1 MSHMPVEPSQESDP
15 QAAKGRGVRGRR
27 AQTTMNDLAVAAG
40 VSLKTVSRVINGEPG
55 VTPQTLQKV
64 EAAIEAL
71 GYQRNDLAAS
81 LRSGVGSNTIG
92 LVIEDVANPFYSRV
106 AQAVEDIAREHASL
120 LITTSAREDPARER
134 ELVTALLRRRVDAL
148 LIVPAGPDHRYIARA
163 GFVGHTV
170 FLDRPPART
179 DADTVLIDN
188 AAGAQLA
195 VAHLLRQGHHRVA
208 IVGDMRNLY
217 TAGERMDGYTR
228 ALERGGLKPEPELV
242 SMGHST
248 WESAHAAVLHLLE
261 LPRSRRPTAIF
272 AANNRCTVGAMH
284 ALQGDNH
291 AVGLV
296 GFDEFELA
304 DLLGVTVVRTDP
316 YRIGQVAAQLAFSRI
331 DGDERPPQRVM
342 LPVDLIV
349 RGSGEV
355 NA

>member
-1 MSHMPVEPSQESDP
+1 MPMEPLQDSGSP
-15 QAAKGRGVRGRR
+15 AVAGRGRGRR
-27 AQTTMNDLAVAAG
+27 PQTTMNDLAVAAG

-55 VTPQTLQKV
+55 VTAETLSKV

-92 LVIEDVANPFYSRV
+92 LVIEDVANPFYARV
-106 AQAVEDIAREHASL
+106 AQAVEDISREHASL

-134 ELVTALLRRRVDAL
+134 ELVITLLRRRVDAL

-170 FLDRPPART
+170 FLDRPPSRT

-195 VAHLLRQGHHRVA
+195 VAHLLRQGHRRVA
-208 IVGDMRNLY
+208 IVGDTRALY
-217 TAGERMDGYTR
+217 TAGERLDGYAHALQR
-228 ALERGGLKPEPELV
+228 AGLELAPELI

-248 WESAHAAVLHLLE
+248 WESAHAAVLQLLE
-261 LPRSRRPTAIF
+261 LPRAKRPTAIF
-272 AANNRCTVGAMH
+272 AANNRCTIGAMH
-284 ALQGDNH
+284 ALQGEH
-291 AVGLV
+291 RAVGLV

-355 NA
+355 SA

>member
-1 MSHMPVEPSQESDP
+1 MPTQQPPESDAP
-15 QAAKGRGVRGRR
+15 TAGDRNPRGRR
-27 AQTTMNDLAVAAG
+27 TQTTMNDLAVAAG

-55 VTPQTLQKV
+55 VTTETLRKV
-64 EAAIEAL
+64 EAAIETL

-92 LVIEDVANPFYSRV
+92 LVIEDVANPFYALV
-106 AQAVEDIAREHASL
+106 AQAVEDIAREHSSL

-163 GFVGHTV
+163 GFAGHTV

-179 DADTVLIDN
+179 HADTVLIDN

-195 VAHLLRQGHHRVA
+195 VAHLVRQGHTRVA
-208 IVGDMRNLY
+208 IVGDTRALY
-217 TAGERMDGYTR
+217 TASERLKGYTR
-228 ALERGGLKPEPELV
+228 ALERAGLTPAPELV

-248 WESAHAAVLHLLE
+248 WESAHAAVLQLFE
-261 LPRSRRPTAIF
+261 LPREQRPTAIF
-272 AANNRCTVGAMH
+272 AANNRCTIGAMH
-284 ALQGDNH
+284 ALSGEGNDV
-291 AVGLV
+291 ALV
-296 GFDEFELA
+296 GFDDFELA
-304 DLLGVTVVRTDP
+304 DLLGVTIVRTDP

-349 RGSGEV
+349 RGSGELS
-355 NA
+355 A

>member
-1 MSHMPVEPSQESDP
+1 
-15 QAAKGRGVRGRR
+15 
-27 AQTTMNDLAVAAG
+27 
-40 VSLKTVSRVINGEPG
+40 
-55 VTPQTLQKV
+55 
-64 EAAIEAL
+64 
-71 GYQRNDLAAS
+71 
-81 LRSGVGSNTIG
+81 
-92 LVIEDVANPFYSRV
+92 VIEDVANPFYALV

-170 FLDRPPART
+170 FLDRPPVRT

-188 AAGAQLA
+188 AAGAHLA
-195 VAHLLRQGHHRVA
+195 VTHLLRQGHRRIA
-208 IVGDMRNLY
+208 IVGDTQALY
-217 TAGERMDGYTR
+217 TAGERLDGYTLALSR
-228 ALERGGLKPEPELV
+228 AGIEIVEGLV

-248 WESAHAAVLHLLE
+248 WESGHAAVTQLLE
-261 LPRSRRPTAIF
+261 LPMSRRPTAIF
-272 AANNRCTVGAMH
+272 AANNRCTIGAMH
-284 ALQGDNH
+284 ALNGSSGEV
-291 AVGLV
+291 ALV

-316 YRIGQVAAQLAFSRI
+316 YRIGQVGAQIAFSRI

-349 RGSGEV
+349 RGSGEIS
-355 NA
+355 A

>member
-1 MSHMPVEPSQESDP
+1 MDP
-15 QAAKGRGVRGRR
+15 TQPADVAALGTRIPRGRR
-27 AQTTMNDLAVAAG
+27 PQTTMNDLAVAAG

-55 VTPQTLQKV
+55 VTPATLAKV

-81 LRSGVGSNTIG
+81 LRSGVGSNTVG
-92 LVIEDVANPFYSRV
+92 LVIEDVANPFYARV
-106 AQAVEDIAREHASL
+106 AQAVEDIAREHSSL
-120 LITTSAREDPARER
+120 LITTSAREDPVRER

-195 VAHLLRQGHHRVA
+195 VTHLLRAGHRRIALVA
-208 IVGDMRNLY
+208 DTRALY
-217 TAGERMDGYTR
+217 TAGERLAGYTR
-228 ALERGGLKPEPELV
+228 ALERAGVTPAPELV

-248 WESAHAAVLHLLE
+248 SESAHAAVQQLLD
-261 LPRSRRPTAIF
+261 LPRAQRPTAIF
-272 AANNRCTVGAMH
+272 AANNRCTIGAMH
-284 ALQGDNH
+284 ALHDGAQEV
-291 AVGLV
+291 ALV

-331 DGDERPPQRVM
+331 DGDERPPQRIM

-349 RGSGEV
+349 RGSGERS
-355 NA
+355 A

>member
-1 MSHMPVEPSQESDP
+1 MTSDP
-15 QAAKGRGVRGRR
+15 FSAPDPSAAARNQRGRR
-27 AQTTMNDLAVAAG
+27 PQTTMNDLAVAAG

-64 EAAIEAL
+64 EAAIESL

-92 LVIEDVANPFYSRV
+92 LVIEDVANPFYARV

-134 ELVTALLRRRVDAL
+134 ELVSALLRRRVDAL
-148 LIVPAGPDHRYIARA
+148 LIVPAGPDHRYIDRA
-163 GFVGHTV
+163 GFLGHTV
-170 FLDRPPART
+170 FLDRPPARA

-195 VAHLLRQGHHRVA
+195 VSHLLRQGHQRVA
-208 IVGDMRNLY
+208 IVGDTRALY
-217 TAGERMDGYTR
+217 TAGERMQGYTR
-228 ALERGGLKPEPELV
+228 ALERAGLTLAPELI

-261 LPRSRRPTAIF
+261 LPHSQRPSAIF
-272 AANNRCTVGAMH
+272 AANNRCTIGAMH
-284 ALQGDNH
+284 ALQGDDR

-355 NA
+355 S

>member
-1 MSHMPVEPSQESDP
+1 MPTDSSSTPHP
-15 QAAKGRGVRGRR
+15 PATPGRTQRGRR
-27 AQTTMNDLAVAAG
+27 SQTTMNDLAVAAG

-55 VTPQTLQKV
+55 VTPATLSKV

-92 LVIEDVANPFYSRV
+92 LVIEDIANPFYARV
-106 AQAVEDIAREHASL
+106 AQAIEDIAREHASL
-120 LITTSAREDPARER
+120 LITTSAREDPSRER

-163 GFVGHTV
+163 GFASHTV

-179 DADTVLIDN
+179 HADTVLIDN

-195 VAHLLRQGHHRVA
+195 VAHLLRQGHTRVA
-208 IVGDMRNLY
+208 IVGDTRNLY
-217 TAGERMDGYTR
+217 TAGERLSGYTHALDR
-228 ALERGGLKPEPELV
+228 AGLSVAPELV

-248 WESAHAAVLHLLE
+248 LESARAAVVQLLD
-261 LPRSRRPTAIF
+261 LPPGQRPTAIF
-272 AANNRCTVGAMH
+272 AANNRCTIGALH
-284 ALQGDNH
+284 ALQGDDRG
-291 AVGLV
+291 VGLV

-349 RGSGEV
+349 RGSGEIS
-355 NA
+355 A